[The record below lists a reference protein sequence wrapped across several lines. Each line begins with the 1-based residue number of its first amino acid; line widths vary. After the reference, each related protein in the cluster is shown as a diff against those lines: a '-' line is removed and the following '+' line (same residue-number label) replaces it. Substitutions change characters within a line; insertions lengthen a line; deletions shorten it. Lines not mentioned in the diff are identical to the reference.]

1 MAASKAI
8 PGPKGSFFTGS
19 LKEARERPLEMMLEL
34 TREHGDVTQVR
45 MGPMRLIVINHP
57 DHVKRVLQEKSAIYG
72 RPAFVSMLRRIVGNG
87 LLFSEGELWLKQRR
101 TMQPMF
107 HRERI
112 AGFARVMG
120 EAVARRVSAWRALA
134 PGAKLDISREMSELT
149 FDIVGRTLFSTDLSG
164 DAAALGEAIQVA
176 LAWLDARTVDP
187 MAMPLFVPTAENR
200 RMRAAQ
206 RLFAATITRLVAERR
221 ASHEDPGDL
230 LSMLLAA
237 RDPETGAGMDDQQI
251 HDEMFTFLVAGYE
264 TTSAALEWTLILL
277 ARHPEI
283 AERVRLEHREVCG
296 ARPPTPEDLPH
307 MPVARGVIEESL
319 RLYPPVFG
327 MQRRVLADDEIGGY
341 AIPRGAQVLVSPF
354 AMHRHPGFWPDPDV
368 FDPDRFSPERS
379 EGRPRF
385 AHFPFGGGPRQC
397 IGSGFARME
406 LQVILPAVIGALRFE
421 LAEDADTT
429 PDPRM
434 TFRPRGPVTMH
445 VHPA

>member
-120 EAVARRVSAWRALA
+120 DAVARRVSAWRALA

-251 HDEMFTFLVAGYE
+251 HDEMFTFLV
-264 TTSAALEWTLILL
+264 S
-277 ARHPEI
+277 
-283 AERVRLEHREVCG
+283 
-296 ARPPTPEDLPH
+296 
-307 MPVARGVIEESL
+307 
-319 RLYPPVFG
+319 
-327 MQRRVLADDEIGGY
+327 
-341 AIPRGAQVLVSPF
+341 
-354 AMHRHPGFWPDPDV
+354 
-368 FDPDRFSPERS
+368 
-379 EGRPRF
+379 
-385 AHFPFGGGPRQC
+385 
-397 IGSGFARME
+397 
-406 LQVILPAVIGALRFE
+406 
-421 LAEDADTT
+421 
-429 PDPRM
+429 
-434 TFRPRGPVTMH
+434 
-445 VHPA
+445 